1 MAVHC
6 AKPKSQKH
14 CFDCLDS
21 STSLRIAGEIQLLN
35 LARFYNLGLAAV
47 VTSLNVYSSEA
58 ECVCKY
64 FMVGSE
70 EGRRDN
76 KCLFLC

>member
-1 MAVHC
+1 MQNQNHRSIVLTAWIHQ
-6 AKPKSQKH
+6 P
-14 CFDCLDS
+14 
-21 STSLRIAGEIQLLN
+21 LRIAGEIQLLN

-64 FMVGSE
+64 FMVGSK
-70 EGRRDN
+70 EGKRDN